1 MAGDCVCNFT
11 FCSHSTKAAIKTL
24 VEEFLLGGGAR
35 EAARSLLEL
44 RAARYH
50 HEFVKR
56 AVVLSMDRK
65 ITQQESVSDLFHFLY
80 KHEVRALFA
89 LVHRRVRIPVLK
101 ACHASQLVS
110 DTQFRIGFERLL
122 EVSGVSLRLE

>member
-1 MAGDCVCNFT
+1 M
-11 FCSHSTKAAIKTL
+11 
-24 VEEFLLGGGAR
+24 EEFLIGGGAR

-56 AVVLSMDRK
+56 AVVLSMDRN

-80 KHEVRALFA
+80 KHEVRALM
-89 LVHRRVRIPVLK
+89 HRRAYCCAQGVPRFAAGERHAIPYRLRKAVRGW
-101 ACHASQLVS
+101 C
-110 DTQFRIGFERLL
+110 
-122 EVSGVSLRLE
+122 GVE

>member
-1 MAGDCVCNFT
+1 MCFVDAT
-11 FCSHSTKAAIKTL
+11 IAILLFCSHSTKAAIKTL

-65 ITQQESVSDLFHFLY
+65 IAQQESVSELFNFLY
-80 KHEVRALFA
+80 KHEVGALCAFWCI
-89 LVHRRVRIPVLK
+89 V
-101 ACHASQLVS
+101 ACVFLCLRHATLLQLVS
-110 DTQFRIGFERLL
+110 DTQFRIGFERLF
-122 EVSGVSLRLE
+122 EVGGVSL